1 MPEGNWGYRIL
12 YSNHIDSDSAV
23 SVHISW
29 CSFHAIWLTQYL
41 QHMAAKRSHIMKFV
55 SFLGE
60 NCDFPFWVMWKV
72 MDSALLSAILYG
84 CEGWILNS
92 AVVAQKNYL
101 EIVKALLGVRTSTPN
116 DTCLIELGLPSVTA
130 RVKAAQQRFIHKL
143 IQERQGL
150 TDDPFMAV
158 WNLCSKANTK
168 GARYLRDIMSHADH
182 TKLDLESRRQ
192 KILNSTRTKSLTYV
206 NLNPELSVYVGLQ
219 GCRPTGMQTPWSPN
233 TRGTTRLRLSSH
245 NLAIEKGRWSRIPRE
260 LRLCSCGSIQCEEH
274 VTCICFCERTM
285 HIRARYPST
294 DFTSI
299 RNFFYSENA
308 PKICKVTYDFLYEF
322 QWQWS
327 TPPQRVIISTTK
339 RRSNYVHCYHNGHHY
354 LASIA
359 MLLYLM
365 SL

>member
-1 MPEGNWGYRIL
+1 MVINIANTKFMVINGNQEDRQPIVDDDL
-12 YSNHIDSDSAV
+12 CVQNCDSYTYLGAV
-23 SVHISW
+23 FTQDGSPSTSVKE
-29 CSFHAIWLTQYL
+29 
-41 QHMAAKRSHIMKFV
+41 HMAAKRSHTMKFV
-55 SFLGE
+55 SFLGG
-60 NCDFPFWVMWKV
+60 NCDFPFWVKWKV

-130 RVKAAQQRFIHKL
+130 RVKAAQQKFIRKL
-143 IQERQGL
+143 IQERQRL

-182 TKLDLESRRQ
+182 IKLDFESRRQ

-206 NLNPELSVYVGLQ
+206 NLNPELSVH
-219 GCRPTGMQTPWSPN
+219 GMYRDADPLIPEHQ
-233 TRGTTRLRLSSH
+233 RLATTRLRLSSH
-245 NLAIEKGRWSRIPRE
+245 NLSIEKGRWSRIPRE

-274 VTCICFCERTM
+274 VICFCERTM
-285 HIRARYPST
+285 HIRARYPNT

-299 RNFFYSENA
+299 RNFFCENA
-308 PKICKVTYDFLYEF
+308 PDICKVTYDCLYEF
-322 QWQWS
+322 Q
-327 TPPQRVIISTTK
+327 
-339 RRSNYVHCYHNGHHY
+339 
-354 LASIA
+354 
-359 MLLYLM
+359 
-365 SL
+365 